1 MRTIRGKIFTAEKT
15 FKYGEVTLSE
25 NLIEKVKL
33 CEQSELNEDEQQQII
48 IPGLVDIHM
57 HGANGYDGC
66 TCDEEGLRSIADYE
80 KENGVTSFCL
90 ATMTLAESSLSS
102 ICSRISEQIG
112 RIEGIEGIYLEGPF
126 IAKTKA
132 GAQNPEHVKAPDYAM
147 LERLQKCSDGRIKVI
162 TVAPELEG
170 AIDFIK
176 KVTAMGTEMEYNNP
190 TVAIA
195 HTDADAKQTR
205 EAFEAGAS
213 QVTHLYNAM
222 TPMSHREPGVPGAA
236 ADSKDV
242 MVELICDGIHV
253 DPVMVRNTFK
263 LFGADRII
271 LISDSM
277 EATGK
282 PDGEYMLGD
291 MKVIKNGSRAVL
303 KDNADTIAGSVTNL
317 FQCMVN
323 AIKFGIRPEEAIAA
337 ATINPAKAIG
347 IYDKVG
353 SIEAGK
359 KANLILL
366 DRGYSHL
373 ATIFNQN

>member
-1 MRTIRGKIFTAEKT
+1 
-15 FKYGEVTLSE
+15 
-25 NLIEKVKL
+25 
-33 CEQSELNEDEQQQII
+33 
-48 IPGLVDIHM
+48 
-57 HGANGYDGC
+57 
-66 TCDEEGLRSIADYE
+66 
-80 KENGVTSFCL
+80 
-90 ATMTLAESSLSS
+90 
-102 ICSRISEQIG
+102 
-112 RIEGIEGIYLEGPF
+112 
-126 IAKTKA
+126 
-132 GAQNPEHVKAPDYAM
+132 
-147 LERLQKCSDGRIKVI
+147 
-162 TVAPELEG
+162 
-170 AIDFIK
+170 
-176 KVTAMGTEMEYNNP
+176 MGTEMEYNNP

-303 KDNADTIAGSVTNL
+303 KDNADIIAGSVTNL

-366 DRGYSHL
+366 DRGYSRL